1 MRMQLIRAAC
11 AVLLIAAMAISVAV
25 PGIARAAN
33 SWNLPGEE
41 IVRFDATVTDVLC
54 VLSGDC
60 PEDCGAG
67 KRLLG
72 LLKDD
77 GELVL
82 PIKNGGPFTGAT
94 NDLIGYC
101 GQKIT
106 VDGLFTINYGVK
118 SFAMQFT
125 KPADGEWGRSNAFV
139 KDWAKERGL
148 GIKDK
153 KVRFWFRNDETILKL
168 IDERGVL
175 GLKDKGITP

>member
-1 MRMQLIRAAC
+1 MRTHLIRALC
-11 AVLLIAAMAISVAV
+11 AVLLIAAMAA

-41 IVRFDATVTDVLC
+41 IVRFDATVKDVLC

-125 KPADGEWGRSNAFV
+125 KPAGGEWSRANAFV
-139 KDWAKERGL
+139 KDWAAERGL
-148 GIKDK
+148 GLKDK
-153 KVRFWFRNDETILKL
+153 KVRAWFRNDETILEL
-168 IDERGVL
+168 IEERGVL

>member
-82 PIKNGGPFTGAT
+82 
-94 NDLIGYC
+94 
-101 GQKIT
+101 
-106 VDGLFTINYGVK
+106 VK
-118 SFAMQFT
+118 
-125 KPADGEWGRSNAFV
+125 ADGEVLIAEADLIAIDAQLQDAERQFTVRSEERRV
-139 KDWAKERGL
+139 GKECRS
-148 GIKDK
+148 
-153 KVRFWFRNDETILKL
+153 RWS
-168 IDERGVL
+168 
-175 GLKDKGITP
+175 PYH